1 MRIYKNGISDFL
13 LLLACTGLTIPGLKA
28 SNSRAVDAPVSVQNV
43 ILFIGDGMGIH
54 TVDAAR
60 FHRGGSSGK
69 LQMDRM
75 PVTGLVRTCPADKLV
90 TDSAASATALAT
102 GRKTKNGMLGM
113 TPDGNKWTTLLEAC
127 KARGMACGLV
137 ATSSITHATPA
148 AFASHIDSRRGQPEI
163 AAQLLEHG
171 VDVLLGGGIDFFK
184 PRSAENSKRKDDRDL
199 LAEARAR
206 GYEVALTRD
215 AMTASRSPLLLG
227 LFAREG
233 MKTLPPEPSLAE
245 MSVKAVGLLSA
256 RAGGFFLMVEGSQI
270 DWEAHDNETDETIR
284 QVLDFDAAVGLAL
297 DFAASD
303 GRTLVLVTA
312 DHETG
317 GASVTNGRIDGSMV
331 KVKWNVRN
339 HTADSVLLLA
349 SGPGADAFTGFQEN
363 TEIAKKTA
371 RLLNIEPFPVLLNP

>member
-1 MRIYKNGISDFL
+1 MRVKKTDFYIFL
-13 LLLACTGLTIPGLKA
+13 LCVVLANHGLPA
-28 SNSRAVDAPVSVQNV
+28 PDSRAGDAPVPVQNV
-43 ILFIGDGMGIH
+43 ILLIGDGMGIH

-60 FHRGGSSGK
+60 FHRGGISGK

-75 PVTGLVRTCPADKLV
+75 PVTGLVRTCSADKLV

-127 KARGMACGLV
+127 KSRGMACGLV

-184 PRSAENSKRKDDRDL
+184 PHSAENSKRNDERDL

-206 GYEVALTRD
+206 GYEVALTRE
-215 AMTASRSPLLLG
+215 AMMASQSPLLLG

-245 MSVKAVGLLSA
+245 MSVKAMTLLSA
-256 RAGGFFLMVEGSQI
+256 GAGGFFLMVEGSQI
-270 DWEAHDNETDETIR
+270 DWEAHDNETDKTIR
-284 QVLDFDAAVGLAL
+284 QVIDFDAAVGLAL
-297 DFAASD
+297 DFAASHR
-303 GRTLVLVTA
+303 GTLVLVTA

-317 GASVTNGRIDGSMV
+317 GASVTKGRPDGSMV
-331 KVKWNVRN
+331 KVEWNSRN

-349 SGPGADAFTGFQEN
+349 SGPGAEAFTGFQEN
-363 TEIAKKTA
+363 TDIAKKTA
-371 RLLNIEPFPVLLNP
+371 RLLNIEPFPVLFNP